1 MVHFFE
7 QNIRVD
13 AYWLND
19 LIHED
24 FIRKI
29 ELPKLIP
36 VGRINRVCFL
46 DSTAQLRVAYIASR
60 SLMTVASFSF

>member
-13 AYWLND
+13 AYLLND

-29 ELPKLIP
+29 E
-36 VGRINRVCFL
+36 
-46 DSTAQLRVAYIASR
+46 
-60 SLMTVASFSF
+60 

>member
-1 MVHFFE
+1 MVHFE

-19 LIHED
+19 LKFEVLHED

-29 ELPKLIP
+29 E
-36 VGRINRVCFL
+36 
-46 DSTAQLRVAYIASR
+46 
-60 SLMTVASFSF
+60 